1 MNIAQLLDFIK
12 RQQQLLETVQV
23 KEGEIRH
30 KLAGLKK
37 EMMLELE
44 TF

>member
-1 MNIAQLLDFIK
+1 MTIAQLLDFIK
-12 RQQQLLETVQV
+12 RQQQLVETVQV
-23 KEGEIRH
+23 KESEIRH

-37 EMMLELE
+37 EMTLELE